1 VGDTSGG
8 QVAVGLTEENARKE
22 HDIVVGKTRY
32 LEVANGAAMMEKE
45 GFVKAVA
52 QKGSERIL
60 GFHIIGPYAPLI
72 IQEVTN
78 AMASGGHMREINE
91 GIHIHPA
98 LSELIPV
105 AFNNLE
111 AS

>member
-1 VGDTSGG
+1 MGDTSGG

-52 QKGSERIL
+52 QKGSE
-60 GFHIIGPYAPLI
+60 
-72 IQEVTN
+72 
-78 AMASGGHMREINE
+78 
-91 GIHIHPA
+91 
-98 LSELIPV
+98 
-105 AFNNLE
+105 
-111 AS
+111 